1 MKQAVVKPE
10 TASTLKVDRV
20 SEKQEDNEDL
30 VYPFG
35 GWTDENKY
43 NK

>member
-1 MKQAVVKPE
+1 MSADAVEPDKAE
-10 TASTLKVDRV
+10 QKN
-20 SEKQEDNEDL
+20 EDEEEDL

-35 GWTDENKY
+35 GWTDESNY